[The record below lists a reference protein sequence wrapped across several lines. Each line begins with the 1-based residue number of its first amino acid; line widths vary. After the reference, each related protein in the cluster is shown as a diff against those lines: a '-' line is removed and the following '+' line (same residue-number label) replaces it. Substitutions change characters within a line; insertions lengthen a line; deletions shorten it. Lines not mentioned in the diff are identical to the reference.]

1 MDKELYLKK
10 AVQEAEKNVSKIG
23 LGLLAVAVLGIALS
37 SSEERKNK
45 REEKKLQ
52 EFINKEF
59 GVTLEDIERAQLKL
73 PREIIAKGLGVKP
86 EDIEMVQVEFPW

>member
-10 AVQEAEKNVSKIG
+10 AVQEAEKEAGKIG
-23 LGLLAVAVLGIALS
+23 LGLLVVAVLGIALS

-52 EFINKEF
+52 KF
-59 GVTLEDIERAQLKL
+59 
-73 PREIIAKGLGVKP
+73 IAKELGVKP
-86 EDIEMVQVEFPW
+86 KDIEMVQVEFPW

>member
-1 MDKELYLKK
+1 MDKELYLEK
-10 AVQEAEKNVSKIG
+10 AVREAEKNAGKIG

-52 EFINKEF
+52 KFIAKEL
-59 GVTLEDIERAQLKL
+59 GVNTKDIEMVQLKL
-73 PREIIAKGLGVKP
+73 PQKFIAKELGIKP
-86 EDIEMVQVEFPW
+86 KDIEMVQVEFPW

>member
-10 AVQEAEKNVSKIG
+10 AVQEAEKNAGKIG

-37 SSEERKNK
+37 SSKERKNK

-52 EFINKEF
+52 KF
-59 GVTLEDIERAQLKL
+59 
-73 PREIIAKGLGVKP
+73 IAKELGVKP
-86 EDIEMVQVEFPW
+86 KDIEMVQVEFPW